1 MTLVCEEG
9 TYCRGIWRQILQT
22 EKYGF
27 ADKQLNLTK
36 FADRKYFPATSHS
49 HGPVFRDLLTV
60 KLVGERWQ
68 IKSCLKIEKNILH
81 LNKVNN
87 SKSN

>member
-9 TYCRGIWRQILQT
+9 TYCRGMWRQILQT
-22 EKYGF
+22 EKYG
-27 ADKQLNLTK
+27 